1 MRTPTKAGP
10 LLPLGLRVPR
20 GRGARPLSY
29 DEIHIDIDI
38 DTPATNT
45 SFCNIWYNKAKARYR
60 EIMGMGIDEAI
71 LYKNLT
77 SEDPRHIIPSSGEK
91 DVILLHYKAVIFLR
105 RSLLL
110 LRNLKH

>member
-1 MRTPTKAGP
+1 
-10 LLPLGLRVPR
+10 
-20 GRGARPLSY
+20 
-29 DEIHIDIDI
+29 
-38 DTPATNT
+38 
-45 SFCNIWYNKAKARYR
+45 
-60 EIMGMGIDEAI
+60 MGMGIDEAI